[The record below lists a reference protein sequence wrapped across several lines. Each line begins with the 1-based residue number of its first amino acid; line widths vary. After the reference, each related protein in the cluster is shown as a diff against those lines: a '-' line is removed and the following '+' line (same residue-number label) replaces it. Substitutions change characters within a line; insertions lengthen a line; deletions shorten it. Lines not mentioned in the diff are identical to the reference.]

1 MKTLGIVMAKSG
13 STRTPNKNIADIC
26 GRPTLAY
33 PIEALKASRVC
44 DAVVV
49 STDSEEYG
57 SIALANGADDVAMR
71 DAWSDKY
78 AEFSVTADGA
88 RRKYEEHTSVTYDRI
103 VVCGGNVMFLRPS
116 WLRAASALMNE
127 FVYNLMPIDVIGME
141 PYHWNVNVC
150 RVRNGIMTQPNF
162 FVFKHIG
169 ILMEM
174 DWPHELKLARE
185 IKQSILDEN
194 IDYPSV
200 ETVHDDILENREQAA
215 NRMRGLMLKSQ
226 LFEDSTPDF
235 SNMFANKD

>member
-26 GRPTLAY
+26 GRPTLSY
-33 PIEALKASRVC
+33 PIEALKASGVC

-103 VVCGGNVMFLRPS
+103 VVCGGNVMFLCPS
-116 WLRAASALMNE
+116 WVRAASALMND

-162 FVFKHIG
+162 YVFKHIG

-174 DWPHELKLARE
+174 DWPHELTLARQ
-185 IKQSILDEN
+185 IRQSILDGD
-194 IDYPSV
+194 IDYPLQ
-200 ETVHDDILENREQAA
+200 ERIHDELLANREKAV
-215 NRMRGLMLKSQ
+215 NRMRGLMLRTQ
-226 LFEDSTPDF
+226 LLGIETPNN
-235 SNMFANKD
+235 SEA